1 MKKQYPHTEAA
12 NFLTSHALPSEAE
25 LDAMNPAELASFL
38 SSQGV
43 NVVKLQ
49 GEIGQLQ
56 KQLSGRLALASA
68 RKQRLAKASTVEA
81 DLSAMSQDD
90 IVAALVKKFGRVE
103 DIPLAARN
111 FKAMNRED
119 WESLYRDYFEK

>member
-1 MKKQYPHTEAA
+1 
-12 NFLTSHALPSEAE
+12 
-25 LDAMNPAELASFL
+25 
-38 SSQGV
+38 
-43 NVVKLQ
+43 
-49 GEIGQLQ
+49 
-56 KQLSGRLALASA
+56 
-68 RKQRLAKASTVEA
+68 
-81 DLSAMSQDD
+81 MSQDD